1 MEISNYKY
9 LLINWKKNTIEKG
22 RKICWFCKYRFVKEK
37 HIGFGYICKYCKI
50 PMGYLQMW

>member
-1 MEISNYKY
+1 MKISNYKY

-22 RKICWFCKYRFVKEK
+22 KKLCWFCKYRFVKEK
-37 HIGFGYICKYCKI
+37 HIGLGYICNYCKI